1 MNAMK
6 DKNLIF
12 DGIATALITPF
23 SGGRI
28 DFPSF
33 GRLIDLQIE
42 SGVDALVVS
51 GTTGES
57 PCLTEREK
65 LSLFEFSVA
74 RASGR
79 VPVIAGVGCSD
90 TRRTAE
96 AGRAA
101 CELGCDALLVVTPY
115 YNRPTPD
122 GLYDHYRT
130 VASVASKPIIA
141 YNVPARTGVSIP
153 VDVLKRLSEGGYI
166 RALKEACGDL
176 SRVAKIISDCP
187 ELTVYSGND
196 DQTLPV
202 ASLGGR
208 GVISVVSNICPREMC
223 EAYRALQRGE
233 IEHAAEL
240 QRKLSALE
248 NAIFC
253 EVNPVPVKYAAHL
266 LGLCECEYRLP
277 LCPPTEESKKKIALA
292 LKKFNA

>member
-1 MNAMK
+1 MK

-28 DFPSF
+28 DFQSF
-33 GRLIDLQIE
+33 GKLIDFQID

-57 PCLTEREK
+57 PCLTDREK
-65 LSLFEFSVA
+65 LSLFEFAVS
-74 RASGR
+74 RAAGR

-90 TRRTAE
+90 TRRTAD

-122 GLYDHYRT
+122 GLYEHYRT
-130 VASVASKPIIA
+130 VAALASKPIIA
-141 YNVPARTGVSIP
+141 YNVPARTGVNIP
-153 VDVLKRLSEGGYI
+153 VDVLRRLSDDGHI
-166 RALKEACGDL
+166 CAIKEACGDL
-176 SRVAKIISDCP
+176 SRVAKIVSDCP
-187 ELTVYSGND
+187 DLAVYSGND

-202 ASLGGR
+202 ASLGGK

-223 EAYRALQRGE
+223 EAYRALRRGE
-233 IEHAAEL
+233 IDRAAAIQ
-240 QRKLSALE
+240 QRLTKLVG
-248 NAIFC
+248 AIFC
-253 EVNPVPVKYAAHL
+253 EVNPVPIKYAAHL
-266 LGLCECEYRLP
+266 LGYCECEYRLP
-277 LCPPTEESKKKIALA
+277 LCPPCDTSKEKIRLA
-292 LKKFNA
+292 LKEFFA

>member
-1 MNAMK
+1 MK

-65 LSLFEFSVA
+65 LSLFEFAVA

-79 VPVIAGVGCSD
+79 VPVIAGIGCSD

-101 CELGCDALLVVTPY
+101 CELGCDALLAVTPY
-115 YNRPTPD
+115 YNRPTSS
-122 GLYDHYRT
+122 GLYEHYRT
-130 VASVASKPIIA
+130 VASLASKPVIA

-153 VDVLKRLSEGGYI
+153 VDVLKKLSDGGYI
-166 RALKEACGDL
+166 HAIKEACGDL

-202 ASLGGR
+202 AALGGR
-208 GVISVVSNICPREMC
+208 GVISVSSNICPREMC
-223 EAYRALQRGE
+223 EAYRARRRGE
-233 IEHAAEL
+233 TERAADM
-240 QRKLSALE
+240 QRKLTRLAS
-248 NAIFC
+248 AIFC
-253 EVNPVPVKYAAHL
+253 EVNPIPIKYAAHL
-266 LGLCECEYRLP
+266 LGYCECEYRLP
-277 LCPPTEESKKKIALA
+277 LCPPCDTSKEKIRLA
-292 LKKFNA
+292 LEEFFA

>member
-208 GVISVVSNICPREMC
+208 GVISVASNICPREMC

-240 QRKLSALE
+240 QRKLSVLE
-248 NAIFC
+248 SAIFC

-277 LCPPTEESKKKIALA
+277 LCPPTDESKKKIALA